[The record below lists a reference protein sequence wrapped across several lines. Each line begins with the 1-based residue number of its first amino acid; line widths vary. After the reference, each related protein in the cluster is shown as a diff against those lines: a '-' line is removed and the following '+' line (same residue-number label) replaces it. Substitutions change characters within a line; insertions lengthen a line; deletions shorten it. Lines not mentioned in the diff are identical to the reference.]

1 MMSTDDTNSGS
12 SGPTERE
19 TILEFPC
26 RFPIKVMGRAEAD
39 FAQTMT
45 DLVRE
50 YDPKLDPAEVEMR
63 PSRAGNY
70 VGLTLHVNAT
80 SQEQLDDI
88 YRALTSHPM
97 VSYVL

>member
-1 MMSTDDTNSGS
+1 MSVDDSNPGS
-12 SGPTERE
+12 PQRE
-19 TILEFPC
+19 TIIEFPC
-26 RFPIKVMGRAEAD
+26 RFPIKVMGKAAPD
-39 FAQTMT
+39 FAQTMS
-45 DLVRE
+45 DLVSE
-50 YDPKLDPAEVEMR
+50 YDPKFDPAEVEMR

-70 VGLTLHVNAT
+70 VGLTLHINAT